1 MPCHI
6 DSSQDETHF
15 KAKKLDGIML
25 ALNKLALFPEIGS
38 SDIEIEAFC
47 FSLSQFSNQAY

>member
-47 FSLSQFSNQAY
+47 FFLSQFSNQAY